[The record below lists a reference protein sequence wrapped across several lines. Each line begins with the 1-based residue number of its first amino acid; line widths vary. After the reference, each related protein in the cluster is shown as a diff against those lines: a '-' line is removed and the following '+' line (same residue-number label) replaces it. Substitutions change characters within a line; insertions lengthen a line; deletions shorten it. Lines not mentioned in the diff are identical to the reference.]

1 MRGLQHIGRIAAVVA
16 LVQAG
21 VGAFA
26 QQDPMYSQYMFNTL
40 AFNPAYAGSADVF
53 TAMALSRNQW
63 VGFDGAPATQTLS
76 LNSPLPGGKLA
87 LGGNLI
93 HDVAGP
99 ATQNSAFLDIAY
111 RIRTGKNTRL
121 SFGLSGDPGWM
132 MDTGHR
138 SAATTSCWNVPAFA
152 SFTVACLSPL

>member
-1 MRGLQHIGRIAAVVA
+1 MKAFGHIARFAAV
-16 LVQAG
+16 LVLGHTA
-21 VGAFA
+21 VGAYA
-26 QQDPMYSQYMFNTL
+26 QQDPLYSQYMFNTL

-99 ATQNSAFLDIAY
+99 AT
-111 RIRTGKNTRL
+111 
-121 SFGLSGDPGWM
+121 
-132 MDTGHR
+132 
-138 SAATTSCWNVPAFA
+138 
-152 SFTVACLSPL
+152 